1 MRFTHSYKA
10 TLVTCFLGYV
20 TQAIAINLLP
30 LLFVTFQREFSVSLE
45 QLGLLIT
52 VSFIVQMTVD
62 LLATR
67 YGDLIGYR
75 TGSIASQVTAVLG
88 LVSLGVLPYCLPDPY
103 VGLMIGTV
111 LMAIGGGLIE
121 VLISPIVDALP
132 GESRP
137 GIMSLLH
144 SFFSW
149 GFLAVV
155 LLSTVYFAVCGI
167 ENWRWLPMLWAIPPF
182 ITALLFCVVPLPDPK
197 TEEGGN
203 KTVLRRLLASP
214 QFWLMMLLMLCA
226 GSSEIAAS
234 QWASLFAEVGLGVP
248 KAMGDLI
255 GPCGFALLMA
265 ISRVYFAG
273 GQRAKNMTRSLT
285 ACGLGCVCGYL
296 LIVLSPWPLLSL
308 AGFAVC
314 GFSVGLMWPGVL
326 SLGAKA
332 FPTGGTAMFSLL
344 ALCGDIGCSI
354 GPGIVGGIS
363 NALQRVGEPT
373 LIALK
378 WGIAVAAMFPFL
390 LFICVRLLCRI
401 RMRETS

>member
-1 MRFTHSYKA
+1 MRITHSYRA
-10 TLVTCFLGYV
+10 TLIACFLGYV

-30 LLFVTFQREFSVSLE
+30 LLFATFQREFAVSLKK
-45 QLGLLIT
+45 LGLLIT
-52 VSFIVQMTVD
+52 VSFLVQMAVD
-62 LLATR
+62 LLASR
-67 YGDLIGYR
+67 FGDKLGYR
-75 TGSIASQVTAVLG
+75 AGSISAQAAAVLG
-88 LVSLGVLPYCLPDPY
+88 LVSLSVLPYCLPDPY

-111 LMAIGGGLIE
+111 LMAIGGGLVE

-132 GESRP
+132 SGGKP

-155 LLSTVYFAVCGI
+155 VLSTVYFVACGI
-167 ENWRWLPMLWAIPPF
+167 EHWRWLPLLWAIPPF
-182 ITALLFCVVPLPDPK
+182 VTGVLFCLVPLPEPK

-203 KTVLRRLLASP
+203 KTVLRRLFASP

-248 KAMGDLI
+248 KAMGDLL

-265 ISRVYFAG
+265 LSRVYFAG

-285 ACGLGCVCGYL
+285 ACGVGCVAGYL

-308 AGFAVC
+308 AGFGVC

-326 SLGAKA
+326 SLGAKE

-363 NALQRVGEPT
+363 NALQSAGQPT
-373 LIALK
+373 LMALK
-378 WGIAVAAMFPFL
+378 WGIAVATVFPLL
-390 LFICVRLLCRI
+390 LFVAVRILR
-401 RMRETS
+401 RKSR